1 LIMPESYT
9 IRRRAGIPAYGNRNP
24 SRLFMTVALA
34 LAGPAMAGD
43 WEDAVEAYKRQDYA
57 TALRLLKP
65 LADQGYARA
74 QDGLG
79 IMYRDG
85 EGVSKDY
92 AQALKWLQL
101 AADQGNAGAQRSLGI
116 MYRDGEGVPKDY
128 AQALKWLRLAADQG
142 LVYSQLACG
151 YMYAVGQGVPK
162 DEVLATQWFRKAA
175 DQGNE
180 TAQGTLVE
188 II

>member
-1 LIMPESYT
+1 
-9 IRRRAGIPAYGNRNP
+9 
-24 SRLFMTVALA
+24 
-34 LAGPAMAGD
+34 
-43 WEDAVEAYKRQDYA
+43 
-57 TALRLLKP
+57 
-65 LADQGYARA
+65 
-74 QDGLG
+74 
-79 IMYRDG
+79 
-85 EGVSKDY
+85 
-92 AQALKWLQL
+92 
-101 AADQGNAGAQRSLGI
+101 
-116 MYRDGEGVPKDY
+116 
-128 AQALKWLRLAADQG
+128 QALKWLRLAADQG